1 MKEEILKIVGKSID
15 NITFVYGEPKKIT
28 TYGNCI
34 IVTFENNKRYKI
46 GLMELFK
53 NMAILD

>member
-1 MKEEILKIVGKSID
+1 MKDNILKIVGNSID
-15 NITFVYGEPKKIT
+15 NIISVCGEPIKIT
-28 TYGNCI
+28 TYGNCVI
-34 IVTFENNKRYKI
+34 ITFENKKRYKI